1 MRRVI
6 LVVLD
11 GVGCGALPDAKEYG
25 DEGANTLGNVA
36 KERGGICLKHL
47 EKMGLGNIISI
58 KGVKRNFSPIGWY
71 GKAKEL
77 SKGKDSTT
85 GHWELM
91 GVIVEKPFPTFPNGF
106 PSSMLEKFVKH
117 IPQKGVLGGYPASGT
132 EIIQELGEKHVKTGF
147 PIVYTSA
154 DSVFQIAAHKEVIPL
169 KELYK
174 LCEIARKLFPDI
186 CRIIARPFVGPHK
199 GKFVRTKERK
209 DYTLTPKGKTL
220 LELLQKEKITT
231 ITIGKIDQLFSG
243 RGISLSIP
251 TKDNFEVMDKTL
263 EILSTVKRGLIF
275 SNFVDFDMVWG
286 HRKDVEGFAKG
297 LEEVDKWVG
306 KLIGELKK
314 EDLLIITA
322 DHGVDP
328 TTEGTDHTRE
338 FIPIVGMG
346 YNFLAGINIGV
357 RESFADIGET
367 IGEYLGVKLGKGRSF
382 LSQIWKL

>member
-1 MRRVI
+1 MRVI
-6 LVVLD
+6 LLILD

-25 DEGANTLGNVA
+25 DEKANTLANVA
-36 KERGGICLKHL
+36 KERGKIFLKHL
-47 EKMGLGNIISI
+47 EKMGLGNVISI
-58 KGVKRNFSPIGWY
+58 KGVKKISSPIGWY

-106 PSSMLEKFVKH
+106 PSSMLKEFVNH

-132 EIIQELGEKHVKTGF
+132 EIIQELGKKHIQTGF

-154 DSVFQIAAHKEVIPL
+154 DSVFQIAAHKKVIPL

-186 CRIIARPFVGPHK
+186 CRIIARPFVGPCN
-199 GKFVRTKERK
+199 GKFVRTPERK
-209 DYTLTPKGKTL
+209 DYTLRPNKETL
-220 LELLQKEKITT
+220 LELLQRKKIPT

-243 RGISLSIP
+243 RGISLSIS
-251 TKDNFEVMDKTL
+251 TKDNFDVMSKTL
-263 EILSTVKRGLIF
+263 EVLSAVNFGLIF
-275 SNFVDFDMVWG
+275 SNFVDFDMIWG

-297 LEEVDKWVG
+297 LEEVDKW
-306 KLIGELKK
+306 LGELITKLRK

-346 YNFLAGINIGV
+346 YNFLPGVNIGT

-367 IGEYLGVKLGKGRSF
+367 IGEYLGVKLGRGRSF